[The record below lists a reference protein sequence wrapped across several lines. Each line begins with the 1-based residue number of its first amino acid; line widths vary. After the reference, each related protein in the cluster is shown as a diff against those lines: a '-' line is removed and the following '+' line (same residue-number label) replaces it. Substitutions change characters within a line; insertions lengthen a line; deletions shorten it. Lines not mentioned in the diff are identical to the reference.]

1 MHPGMKTRYD
11 RIVNPATGRTVLLPF
26 DHGLPFGPLP
36 GITNPHQTVGW
47 AVEGGATGII
57 FNQGLAGVLFAEYNN
72 KIATMHMLTNSCTA
86 EVAARFGSVVR
97 AVKWAAD
104 AVAFEVLV
112 GAEREGQ
119 MIEQVAAVLD
129 ACEEWAM
136 PSLAMMYPSQRFSEQ
151 VGAVEAI
158 RRTARAGAELGA
170 TIVKTAWPGSR
181 TDLERVIES
190 CPAPVVVAGGSQ
202 KSIEE
207 TFQMARDIVA
217 AGAIGVAMG
226 RNLWGAENP
235 VQMIKAISA
244 IVHEDAGV
252 ADALAMIKND

>member
-1 MHPGMKTRYD
+1 MHPGLKTRYD
-11 RIVNPATGRTVLLPF
+11 RIVNPETGKTVLLPF

-36 GITNPHQTVGW
+36 GIIDPRQTVRW
-47 AVEGGATGII
+47 AVAGGATGII
-57 FNQGLAGVLFAEYNN
+57 FNQGLAGALFPEYNN
-72 KIATMHMLTNSCTA
+72 KIATMHMLTNSCTL
-86 EVAARFGSVVR
+86 EHAALFGSVVR

-104 AVAFEVLV
+104 AVALEVLV
-112 GAEREGQ
+112 GAETEGQ
-119 MIEQVAAVLD
+119 MIAQVASVLD
-129 ACEEWAM
+129 ACEEWNM
-136 PSLAMMYPSQRFSEQ
+136 PSLLMMYPSQRFTEQ

-181 TDLERVIES
+181 ADLARVVES
-190 CPAPVVVAGGSQ
+190 CPAPLVVAGGGQ
-202 KSIEE
+202 KSIEA

-244 IVHEDAGV
+244 IVHHDASV
-252 ADALAMIKND
+252 ADALAIVKND

>member
-1 MHPGMKTRYD
+1 MKTRYD
-11 RIVNPATGRTVLLPF
+11 RIVNPETGRTVLLPF

-36 GITNPHQTVGW
+36 GITDPRQTVRW
-47 AVEGGATGII
+47 AVAGGATGII

-86 EVAARFGSVVR
+86 EYAARFGSVVR

-112 GAEREGQ
+112 GAETEVQ
-119 MIEQVAAVLD
+119 MIEQVAPVLD
-129 ACEEWAM
+129 ACEEWNM
-136 PSLAMMYPSQRFSEQ
+136 PSLGMMYPSQRFTEQ
-151 VGAVEAI
+151 VGVVEAV
-158 RRTARAGAELGA
+158 RRAARAGAELGV

-181 TDLERVIES
+181 ADLEKVIES
-190 CPAPVVVAGGSQ
+190 CPAPVVIAGGSQ

-207 TFQMARDIVA
+207 TFQMTRDIIA

-235 VQMIKAISA
+235 VQMIKAICA
-244 IVHEDAGV
+244 IVHEDASV
-252 ADALAMIKND
+252 ATALAMVKDD